1 MKQAIRYERMSQ
13 DALDEA
19 VREAKDDEASALN
32 GRGRVAQ
39 IAYLTRAE
47 PQACT
52 QSDTKYHKPS
62 VYELDDR
69 EHATVLAALRY
80 WQREGLMSSGHEG
93 DIATNGSTLPMMQ
106 PHEIDALCE
115 RLNCGG

>member
-47 PQACT
+47 PA
-52 QSDTKYHKPS
+52 SRPLDGR
-62 VYELDDR
+62 EL
-69 EHATVLAALRY
+69 ATVLAALRHY
-80 WQREGLMSSGHEG
+80 QRWHRDDDEFNE
-93 DIATNGSTLPMMQ
+93 IATNCGTLEPLTAE
-106 PHEIDALCE
+106 EIDALCE
-115 RLNCGG
+115 RLNSEAEHERLRHLPR